1 MNYSEKIDE
10 LLEELSLRVGIVDVF
25 SLKQRNDISEIL
37 TEMGDLQFK
46 NIIME
51 ILYEE
56 DESDYS
62 HLGAGIFVKK
72 GDEDKENAQRF
83 KKDGEGKNATFQPI
97 SSDEVDR
104 IKQQQGDAG
113 KKAEKNLHKTNKGV
127 GNNQKKN
134 QEVVHSKVKVVMII
148 EVIFQLMTHANN
160 KFKPTYE
167 KKEQRQIDSMKSKGK
182 EYYKEL
188 SPENQKLFD
197 TSMEKVEVLM
207 SSNATEEQKQEAS
220 EWLVDNMKFST
231 NANGKKDSYFNKLGG
246 YRKIISGRVE
256 QKFLKS

>member
-72 GDEDKENAQRF
+72 GDEDKENYH
-83 KKDGEGKNATFQPI
+83 KDLRK
-97 SSDEVDR
+97 
-104 IKQQQGDAG
+104 
-113 KKAEKNLHKTNKGV
+113 
-127 GNNQKKN
+127 
-134 QEVVHSKVKVVMII
+134 
-148 EVIFQLMTHANN
+148 
-160 KFKPTYE
+160 
-167 KKEQRQIDSMKSKGK
+167 
-182 EYYKEL
+182 
-188 SPENQKLFD
+188 
-197 TSMEKVEVLM
+197 MEKEK
-207 SSNATEEQKQEAS
+207 SINI
-220 EWLVDNMKFST
+220 ST
-231 NANGKKDSYFNKLGG
+231 YIT
-246 YRKIISGRVE
+246 R
-256 QKFLKS
+256 

>member
-62 HLGAGIFVKK
+62 HLGGIFVKK
-72 GDEDKENAQRF
+72 GDEDKENVRQRF
-83 KKDGEGKNATFQPI
+83 KKDGEGKNPTFQPI
-97 SSDEVDR
+97 SPDEVDR

-113 KKAEKNLHKTNKGV
+113 KKAAEKSPQNQQGGGEQPEEKPRGGAFKGK
-127 GNNQKKN
+127 GGDDYR
-134 QEVVHSKVKVVMII
+134 ES
-148 EVIFQLMTHANN
+148 IFQLMTH
-160 KFKPTYE
+160 K
-167 KKEQRQIDSMKSKGK
+167 
-182 EYYKEL
+182 
-188 SPENQKLFD
+188 
-197 TSMEKVEVLM
+197 
-207 SSNATEEQKQEAS
+207 
-220 EWLVDNMKFST
+220 
-231 NANGKKDSYFNKLGG
+231 
-246 YRKIISGRVE
+246 
-256 QKFLKS
+256 